1 MDPMTGLRAFG
12 ALLLVLGL
20 IVGLYW
26 GLRRF
31 SNLTPNASAIE
42 DLKVTAWR
50 PFDGRKRF
58 AVVRWG
64 DQEYLILTSQGQD
77 TLIDSRKV
85 TDDAPSES
93 GDEV

>member
-31 SNLTPNASAIE
+31 SNLTPNSAS
-42 DLKVTAWR
+42 
-50 PFDGRKRF
+50 
-58 AVVRWG
+58 
-64 DQEYLILTSQGQD
+64 
-77 TLIDSRKV
+77 
-85 TDDAPSES
+85 
-93 GDEV
+93 

>member
-31 SNLTPNASAIE
+31 SNLTPNSASSE

-64 DQEYLILTSQGQD
+64 DQEFLILTGQAQD
-77 TLIDSRKV
+77 TVIASRQAQ
-85 TDDAPSES
+85 DDAPAES
-93 GDEV
+93 GEEV